1 MVEKSARREEYPLM
15 SKIARKYIA
24 VQGTFTPAE
33 RVISRL
39 GTILTKRRQRL
50 TGEMFSKMMFLTVN
64 FLTLPYL
71 VKEPDVYYVKLKTK
85 INV

>member
-15 SKIARKYIA
+15 SKHA

-33 RVISRL
+33 WVVSKL

-50 TGEMFSKMMFLTVN
+50 TGEMFSKMMFFTDL
-64 FLTLPYL
+64 
-71 VKEPDVYYVKLKTK
+71 
-85 INV
+85 I